1 MKTRIGTL
9 AVLAAV
15 LACAPAFAAPTK
27 VNVRVEG
34 AKKTIF
40 EGAVTTDAHPVTGDN
55 TGPHKCD
62 GTNGGANP
70 TPGPTV
76 TGALDNASTKAGF
89 SWDGSFD
96 PSFEDFLVSRIGPD
110 TQTSSKFWGNA
121 VNGQPLQVGGCQF
134 QVKRGQE
141 VLWAYDMF
149 GKKHILLL
157 RGFRKVRAG
166 KRYAVK
172 VKDGQNG
179 KPVAGAKVGGKTTN
193 KKGIARLRFKKPGV
207 KRLKARRSDSVR
219 SNQLRVKVLPRKH
232 GGAGGRRSE
241 RQPRGH
247 WPPRRSPPRRRRPSR
262 RGSSSSSPS

>member
-62 GTNGGANP
+62 GTNGGAHP

-76 TGALDNASTKAGF
+76 TGALDTASRKAGF
-89 SWDGSFD
+89 SWAGSFD

-110 TQTSSKFWGNA
+110 AKRSSSCWCNA
-121 VNGQPLQVGGCQF
+121 ERGEPLQVGGCQF
-134 QVKRGQE
+134 QV
-141 VLWAYDMF
+141 
-149 GKKHILLL
+149 
-157 RGFRKVRAG
+157 
-166 KRYAVK
+166 
-172 VKDGQNG
+172 
-179 KPVAGAKVGGKTTN
+179 
-193 KKGIARLRFKKPGV
+193 AR
-207 KRLKARRSDSVR
+207 
-219 SNQLRVKVLPRKH
+219 
-232 GGAGGRRSE
+232 
-241 RQPRGH
+241 
-247 WPPRRSPPRRRRPSR
+247 
-262 RGSSSSSPS
+262 